1 MILSACGKYAVVSGS
16 EARAA
21 GVTSIKKT
29 PSRCLCGGRNPESRA
44 AMELSNPKWSTQY
57 RDIGSPCHV
66 MGHEQYCVVDLA
78 EWPVKT
84 YKVDLSGWDL
94 PTPTVAKGPKKI
106 PDWPLPCPSCKR
118 PDSAVLLFMGYDCKH
133 GCYK

>member
-1 MILSACGKYAVVSGS
+1 MILSVCGKYAVVSGA

-21 GVTSIKKT
+21 GVTSIRKT
-29 PSRCLCGGRNPESRA
+29 PCRCLCGGRDPEGRA
-44 AMELSNPKWSTQY
+44 AAELRNPNWSTRY
-57 RDIGSPCHV
+57 REIGGHCPK
-66 MGHEQYCVVDLA
+66 GHEQYCVVDLA

-84 YKVDLSGWDL
+84 YKVDLSRDL
-94 PTPTVAKGPKKI
+94 PTPPLAKGPKKI